1 MPLQPPKHRLHS
13 LGRRPFSSALALAA
27 GLVLGAAGTA
37 AAGSAV
43 NVDLHRGEPD
53 PLNAGTPSNTYAAAS
68 AQSGQWNGVTVLSFG
83 PHALVDKNGGVGP
96 VLTMSSNAQ
105 AVGGRIFDNPS
116 TFGDDAALLDDGFN
130 IPDGRG
136 SFVTL
141 TISGLA
147 ANVYRVYTYAWDPAF
162 TASKSVTVDVNGTG
176 AVLVSPA
183 SDVFAGFVAGETHAE
198 HTVVLAGGEALAI
211 TAVIVDDVAPAGVV
225 NGFQVVPQGPEA
237 VEHGTWGAIKAHF
250 Q

>member
-1 MPLQPPKHRLHS
+1 MPFEPPIPGPSRL
-13 LGRRPFSSALALAA
+13 RPPGGALL
-27 GLVLGAAGTA
+27 LVAILLGAAGEA
-37 AAGSAV
+37 IAGSAV

-53 PLNAGTPSNTYAAAS
+53 PLNAGTPSNTYDAAS
-68 AQSGQWNGVTVLSFG
+68 TQSGQWNGITVLSFG
-83 PHALVDKNGGVGP
+83 PHALVDKNGGAGP

-176 AVLVSPA
+176 AVLVSPG
-183 SDVFAGFVAGETHAE
+183 SEVFAGFVVGETHAE
-198 HTVVLAGGEALAI
+198 HTVVLASGEALAI
-211 TAVIVDDVAPAGVV
+211 TAVIVDDVVPAGVV

-237 VEHGTWGAIKAHF
+237 VEDGTWGAIKAHF